1 MATILKAIAN
11 IPTELRRRTTAGS
24 SYRPEIDGLR
34 FFAIMFVIV
43 GHMCERI
50 VRFQTHI
57 SEPTPAASNLFSVL
71 AQPGSGVYLFFAISG
86 FIIANQYLRKKPMPF
101 DAGYL
106 KSYFLRRLLRIE
118 PPYFLLLIGS
128 YLLVTATGYVPEGV
142 NRFAVQP
149 ENLTVSLFASLFYI
163 HGPYFGTF
171 PRLFPPGW
179 SLEMEVQF
187 YLLAPLL
194 FCVLYF
200 VKNTTVRRV
209 VDVTFVILGFLSA
222 AYWSVPANAMAQPIH
237 YENSI
242 LLFFVFFWV
251 GVVFASEQDALRKF
265 VTRVPLLIMQ
275 TLPWAGAAAIFLGE
289 GLANDAGHGSA
300 FLVQLIGICFAFLGV
315 LDNRTSFK
323 KFCSLGWISL
333 LGGACYSIYLVHLQI
348 LQVASKILI
357 THLHTENWFVAL
369 VVCTLLL
376 VPLVLFGGM
385 MFYTVVERTFMIPDW
400 PSRFWNF
407 VKRPRSVT
415 VR

>member
-1 MATILKAIAN
+1 MTSFLKAFAN
-11 IPTELRRRTTAGS
+11 VPAELRRRTTAGS

-34 FFAIMFVIV
+34 FFAIMFVII
-43 GHMCERI
+43 GHMVERI

-57 SEPTPAASNLFSVL
+57 SEPTPSASRLYSVL
-71 AQPGSGVYLFFAISG
+71 AEPGSGVYLFFAISG

-101 DAGYL
+101 DASYL

-128 YLLVTATGYVPEGV
+128 YLLITATGYIPDGV
-142 NRFAVQP
+142 NRFDVQP
-149 ENLTVSLFASLFYI
+149 ESLSVSLFASLFYI

-187 YLLAPLL
+187 YLLAPLF

-200 VKNTTVRRV
+200 VRNVALRRII
-209 VDVTFVILGFLSA
+209 DIIFLIIGFFSA
-222 AYWSVPANAMAQPIH
+222 AYWSVPRNAMTGPFH

-251 GVVFASEQDALRKF
+251 GVVIASEQDALRKF
-265 VTRVPLLIMQ
+265 VGRVPLPLMQ
-275 TLPWAGAAAIFLGE
+275 TMPWIGAAAIFFAEKLVNDGH
-289 GLANDAGHGSA
+289 GLA
-300 FLVQLIGICFAFLGV
+300 FFVQLIGIGLTFLGV
-315 LDNRTSFK
+315 LDDRSSFK
-323 KFCSLGWISL
+323 KFCSLPWISL

-357 THLHTENWFVAL
+357 VYLDVENWFVVLAI
-369 VVCTLLL
+369 CTAVLL
-376 VPLVLFGGM
+376 PLVLLGGM
-385 MFYTVVERTFMIPDW
+385 AFYTVVERTFMIPDW
-400 PSRFWNF
+400 PSRFWSF
-407 VKRPRSVT
+407 VKRPKSLT
-415 VR
+415 AN